1 MRGVPVVDAELVGD
15 VADGVVDGAVDGV
28 GDLVEVVQDGVLG
41 AVGFVEEGLA
51 QARGVELCGWLVGGV
66 CREETRARTVMRW

>member
-1 MRGVPVVDAELVGD
+1 VSGVPVVDAELVGD

-28 GDLVEVVQDGVLG
+28 RDLVEVVQDRVLG

-51 QARGVELCGWLVGGV
+51 
-66 CREETRARTVMRW
+66 